1 MTCLR
6 DLIRC
11 GVACGIAVVVLGGL
25 GPAVATAQSVRG
37 FGEVQLGPASIDSP
51 SEISVDAWV
60 DDNGV
65 AQGTIAFIGDVTFAT
80 PGGPADPWIIEVYQI
95 DFFGNTAVV
104 AGVVVQSVFPSDIG
118 SGVQF
123 FFTDN
128 SGTGEPDEINFTPIV
143 AGNITVHD

>member
-11 GVACGIAVVVLGGL
+11 GLACGIAVVVLCSL

-37 FGEVQLGPASIDSP
+37 FGEVPNGGGLSP

-65 AQGTIAFIGDVTFAT
+65 AQGTVTWVGDVFFDT
-80 PGGPADPWIIEVYQI
+80 PAGPADPWLIEVY
-95 DFFGNTAVV
+95 DLVFFGNTAVV
-104 AGVVVQSVFPSDIG
+104 SGVVVHSVFPSDIG

-128 SGTGEPDEINFTPIV
+128 SGTGQPDEIDGSPIV
-143 AGNITVHD
+143 AGNIVVTD